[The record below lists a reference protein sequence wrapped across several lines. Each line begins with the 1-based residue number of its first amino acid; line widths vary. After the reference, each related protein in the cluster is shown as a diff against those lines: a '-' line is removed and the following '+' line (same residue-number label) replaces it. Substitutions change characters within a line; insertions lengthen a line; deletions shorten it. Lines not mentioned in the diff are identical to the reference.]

1 MGRWGPREGGARCLE
16 LPCLWTPS
24 PYPDPLQVRFPCL
37 FPCAVTGYPLP
48 QQHDPTINKSFLD
61 PPLPRAPSGT
71 LAAAAATDP
80 FQKGGVAAARG
91 SAARVLGLN
100 RGGARPLS
108 PGRRERCER
117 APGAHW
123 PRRATLPGLDWAVA
137 RRGVASPALG
147 PRQAKGEVRVDR
159 KEVSGQRSEVG
170 ARSRSHSSGC
180 TPLSQQFS
188 LTAVFCDLA
197 P

>member
-1 MGRWGPREGGARCLE
+1 MLGAALPLDPKPLPSSFASQGELRRRVRAPAELTSTPRTPVPRASSRAPSCSQSSQAPRRWKQPFSIPAC
-16 LPCLWTPS
+16 
-24 PYPDPLQVRFPCL
+24 F

-71 LAAAAATDP
+71 LAAAAATNP

-117 APGAHW
+117 ALGAHW
-123 PRRATLPGLDWAVA
+123 PRRATLPGLDWALA
-137 RRGVASPALG
+137 RRGVASPALVLIG
-147 PRQAKGEVRVDR
+147 LWALG
-159 KEVSGQRSEVG
+159 
-170 ARSRSHSSGC
+170 
-180 TPLSQQFS
+180 
-188 LTAVFCDLA
+188 
-197 P
+197 